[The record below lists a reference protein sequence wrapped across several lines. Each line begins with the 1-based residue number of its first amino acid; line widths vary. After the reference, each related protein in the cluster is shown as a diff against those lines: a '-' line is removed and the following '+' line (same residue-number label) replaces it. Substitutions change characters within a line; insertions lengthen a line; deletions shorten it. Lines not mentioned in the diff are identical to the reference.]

1 MRLLHAV
8 AFPLDWRAGS
18 VANASA
24 HLEGPELVLT
34 CHILQGKPG
43 NRKKAREKSPQ
54 QRSCSLWKQGCFMLY
69 SLGQKWRRRTQMG
82 IVVLC
87 GFFFSP
93 HFTHSVVFLNS
104 VSWTFLLSFS
114 PTFLD
119 STFLFYCCSDSYFA
133 SVHTLFLY
141 SASRTLVV
149 SSSFSFT
156 LFLRDNIFLLVCPAV
171 CMRSC

>member
-54 QRSCSLWKQGCFMLY
+54 QRSCSLWKQGCFMLVISIVWVQSDVGEHKWALWFCVGFFSHHISHILWSSWTLSHEPSY
-69 SLGQKWRRRTQMG
+69 SLSLPPFWTLHSCSTA
-82 IVVLC
+82 VLTHILHLFTPSSC
-87 GFFFSP
+87 ILP
-93 HFTHSVVFLNS
+93 HVPS
-104 VSWTFLLSFS
+104 
-114 PTFLD
+114 
-119 STFLFYCCSDSYFA
+119 
-133 SVHTLFLY
+133 
-141 SASRTLVV
+141 
-149 SSSFSFT
+149 
-156 LFLRDNIFLLVCPAV
+156 
-171 CMRSC
+171 